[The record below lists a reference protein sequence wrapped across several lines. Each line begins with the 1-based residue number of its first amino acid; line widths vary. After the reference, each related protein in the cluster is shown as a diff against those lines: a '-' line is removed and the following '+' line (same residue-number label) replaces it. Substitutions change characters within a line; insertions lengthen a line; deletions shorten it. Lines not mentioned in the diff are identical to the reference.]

1 MEYQPVQ
8 KYLVSVKNA
17 TWRTQSF
24 AVDVEIPSGTR
35 TPVPQSSRIHNV
47 TANLDGKQRL
57 PECR

>member
-1 MEYQPVQ
+1 MQHGE
-8 KYLVSVKNA
+8 L
-17 TWRTQSF
+17 SF